1 MRNNKCNAIR
11 LCCKMEEKHSGKN
24 VTSKPRK
31 VSNYQDTS
39 NTTQDIDI
47 CEYTKRH
54 QATADAVTSLL

>member
-1 MRNNKCNAIR
+1 
-11 LCCKMEEKHSGKN
+11 MEEKRSGKN

-47 CEYTKRH
+47 CEY
-54 QATADAVTSLL
+54 